1 MANKEALKKL
11 KESLIEKKQL
21 SSNQNTDGKKEF
33 GGMQKSLGTHPKGGK
48 VSINTIDDKDLEN
61 ENHQKGYSSI
71 WMLCF
76 LTFFFEV
83 LFLFISYLIFR

>member
-11 KESLIEKKQL
+11 KELLIEKKQL
-21 SSNQNTDGKKEF
+21 SSNQNTDGKRNLR
-33 GGMQKSLGTHPKGGK
+33 MQKSLGTHPKGGK